1 MLAVYLSPVA
11 KFKLE
16 HIISYLEQE
25 WSEIEKQRFIA
36 KFTENVHLIRH
47 FPNICPESI
56 DMPGIF
62 RCVVSS
68 QTSFYYRMTG
78 DSIEIITVTDNR
90 QDPAAILSELKQYLS
105 AK

>member
-16 HIISYLEQE
+16 HILSYLEQE

-36 KFTENVHLIRH
+36 RFTESVHLIRH
-47 FPNICPESI
+47 FPNSCPESI

-68 QTSFYYRMTG
+68 HTSFYYRIVEGT
-78 DSIEIITVTDNR
+78 IEIITVTDNR
-90 QDPAAILSELKQYLS
+90 QNPSAILSELKKYFS
-105 AK
+105 VK